1 MGGFVDWMLSLTGQ
15 VEDWIMVVA
24 DAWWIYLV
32 VYGFAAFDGFFPTVP
47 SESTIVSLSSLWSS
61 SGRPYIILIGIAA
74 WMGAWTGDN
83 LGYYLG
89 RKIGWHRF
97 KFLREGK
104 GRRAVEA
111 AEAGLERR
119 ALVFLMTAR
128 YIPFGRTAVNLV
140 AGAVR
145 YPHKEFWPRSLLSTF
160 VWAAYSCAIGA
171 VAGAWFGEHHLL
183 AITAALVAAVVL
195 ALVAER
201 VINAVHNALDRRAE
215 QKAADSTDST
225 GPAAHVDGTGTAL
238 AHDDTATAT
247 ATASASASA
256 ATGATATATGADATA
271 GATDAGDGTADR
283 VAAGSA
289 APLERSEQ
297 TDAEEPSTSEEDL
310 LLTESGSIPAQS
322 QDSPA

>member
-24 DAWWIYLV
+24 DAWWIYLL
-32 VYGFAAFDGFFPTVP
+32 VYGFAAFDGFFPTIP

-61 SGRPYIILIGIAA
+61 SGRPYIILIGLAA

-83 LGYYLG
+83 LGYFLG
-89 RKIGWHRF
+89 RKIGWQRF

-104 GRRAVEA
+104 GRGAVVA
-111 AEAGLERR
+111 AETGLERR

-160 VWAAYSCAIGA
+160 VWAVYSCAIGA

-195 ALVAER
+195 ALVVER
-201 VINAVHNALDRRAE
+201 VINAVHKALDRRADRNAGD
-215 QKAADSTDST
+215 AAGAGD
-225 GPAAHVDGTGTAL
+225 AA
-238 AHDDTATAT
+238 
-247 ATASASASA
+247 ASDHIA
-256 ATGATATATGADATA
+256 GADHAA
-271 GATDAGDGTADR
+271 GTDGTADADHTADTDGTAGAEE
-283 VAAGSA
+283 AAGSA
-289 APLERSEQ
+289 HTADADRAASPGHPADPGHSEQ
-297 TDAEEPSTSEEDL
+297 AGAAEEPSSTAEDL
-310 LLTESGSIPAQS
+310 LLTESESIPAQS

>member
-215 QKAADSTDST
+215 QKAADSSDSTDST
-225 GPAAHVDGTGTAL
+225 GPAAHVDGTGTAV
-238 AHDDTATAT
+238 AQD
-247 ATASASASA
+247 ATASATASP
-256 ATGATATATGADATA
+256 ATGATATDADAAA

-283 VAAGSA
+283 GAAGSA

-297 TDAEEPSTSEEDL
+297 TAAEEPSISEEDL